1 MINSIKPTSTKRYK
15 VEVNLYTLREVIIFY
30 TEVKIRL
37 RTKMLTEPQKANCL
51 SEKITFRKVSN
62 KRLHSTAITALTV

>member
-15 VEVNLYTLREVIIFY
+15 VEVNLYTVREVIIFY

-37 RTKMLTEPQKANCL
+37 RTKMLTEQNH
-51 SEKITFRKVSN
+51 RKV
-62 KRLHSTAITALTV
+62 TA